1 MSPPIY
7 RHDRPHLARG
17 GSGAPRDLPH
27 VELTIL
33 RGRAQNLVRPVSV
46 PAFLIGSATD
56 CDLVL
61 GDSQFPE
68 AHSYLLLSP
77 SQVGVRWLGFGPQVA
92 VNGELIEKA
101 PLRDGDHLRMG
112 PYEFRVS
119 IRLLEPTADSAEP
132 RILRLNRAPPD
143 DLDAASHEIR
153 GLLAEILEAM
163 ELAAPT
169 RTRVTAA
176 AMPSNSRWAG

>member
-1 MSPPIY
+1 MSPPFF
-7 RHDRPHLARG
+7 RHDRPHLPRG
-17 GSGAPRDLPH
+17 SRGAARDLPE

-33 RGRAQNLVRPVSV
+33 RGRAQNLVRPVKA

-61 GDSQFPE
+61 GDSRFPD

-77 SQVGVRWLGFGPQVA
+77 SEVGVRWLGFGPQVA
-92 VNGELIEKA
+92 INGELIEKA
-101 PLRDGDHLRMG
+101 ALCDGDHLQMG

-119 IRLLEPTADSAEP
+119 IRLVEPRADGAGP

-153 GLLAEILEAM
+153 GLLSEILEVIEPA
-163 ELAAPT
+163 ET
-169 RTRVTAA
+169 VRKQITAA
-176 AMPSNSRWAG
+176 AMWSNSRWAG